1 MAPLARSVL
10 VTGSS
15 RGIGLEL
22 VRQLAEG
29 PDPPRHI
36 FATCRDP
43 RGPKGK
49 ALHQLAEKHSNVH
62 VVQLEVESQS
72 SVEAAVSE
80 VESYLKGQGLNL
92 LINNAGVNSYATL
105 QTVERQEML
114 SAFNTNVVGAIF
126 VVKEFLPLLKRA
138 ADEAGAEDMSCS
150 RAAVINITSK
160 LGSIERGFEVF
171 HDPMYPYRAS
181 KVALNMVT
189 ACLAREL
196 KADGILCTVIH
207 PGWVKTDMGTDK
219 APLAVQDCVQGM
231 LGVLASLSSSSSGA
245 FLDWEGKS
253 LPW

>member
-1 MAPLARSVL
+1 MKCLEATAPHWHLTKQVNNNVPNFTIRAFDPFLLS
-10 VTGSS
+10 
-15 RGIGLEL
+15 
-22 VRQLAEG
+22 QLS
-29 PDPPRHI
+29 
-36 FATCRDP
+36 FCLQFQ
-43 RGPKGK
+43 
-49 ALHQLAEKHSNVH
+49 ALHQLAEKHSNIH
-62 VVQLEVESQS
+62 VVQLEVENQS
-72 SVEAAVSE
+72 SVEAAVAV
-80 VESYLKGQGLNL
+80 VESHLKGEGLNL

-138 ADEAGAEDMSCS
+138 ANATGAEEMNCS
-150 RAAVINITSK
+150 KAAVINITSK
-160 LGSIERGFEVF
+160 LASIERGFEVF

-189 ACLAREL
+189 VCLAREL

-219 APLAVQDCVQGM
+219 APITVQDCVQGI
-231 LGVLASLSSSSSGA
+231 LQVLASLSSSSTGA